1 MKAKMLPAILFA
13 ALLVWGGVA
22 AATDQ
27 DDGERAL
34 TVEIVN
40 QDGRPVKNACV
51 TFVPKSG
58 EVVFR
63 NSDRRG
69 KVKLKKL
76 APGSY
81 RVVVK
86 ADGYVAQ
93 KKEVEVRGEP
103 ETVAFSMH
111 APREHR

>member
-1 MKAKMLPAILFA
+1 MEARLFSAVMFA
-13 ALLVWGGVA
+13 ALLVWGA
-22 AATDQ
+22 APAPAQ
-27 DDGERAL
+27 DGGHAL
-34 TVEIVN
+34 TIEVVNEEGQPVE
-40 QDGRPVKNACV
+40 DACV

-58 EVVFR
+58 EIVFR

-69 KVKLKKL
+69 KVKLKKF

-93 KKEVEVRGEP
+93 KKEVVVGDEA
-103 ETVAFSMH
+103 ETVAFSMR
-111 APREHR
+111 PSRDQR